1 MYQAIHRQA
10 VTRRTAKLVIALLG
24 TALGAPPAA
33 TAAGPLPL
41 GKIPPGKRLMVI
53 QPHHDDHSWQYGFA
67 GLIAKMVDAGY
78 EGVFV
83 RVSNDE
89 KDGGRGWG
97 GNDIGNYED
106 TFVATKHLGLDEV
119 ISLNWRNDHMD
130 SIPHIELRDQL
141 IMLIRK
147 YRPDVVMAYNAWGN
161 YDRNPDHRK
170 VAWAVGEAVW
180 LAGLANVRP
189 DHRKMDLAP
198 HRVPYRY
205 YSHRGDYGRGYVPNI
220 LIELNESQVARKGRA
235 YRLHT
240 IRVSA
245 GAGRGIRQTLDAQ
258 GLKIA
263 AFDGL
268 SDLETHERAQEFLM
282 EWISAK
288 RGKENDVRFAE
299 VFYFMDEWHHLPGL
313 RDYIEQNAVTP

>member
-1 MYQAIHRQA
+1 M
-10 VTRRTAKLVIALLG
+10 RRRITTLPFALLVALLV
-24 TALGAPPAA
+24 TASASF
-33 TAAGPLPL
+33 AAGSLPL
-41 GKIPPGKRLMVI
+41 GEIPPGKRLMVI

-78 EGVFV
+78 QGVFV
-83 RVSNDE
+83 RASNDE
-89 KDGGRGWG
+89 KDGGMNRGWG
-97 GNDIGNYED
+97 RNDISNYED
-106 TFVATKHLGLDEV
+106 TLVATKHLGLDEV

-180 LAGLANVRP
+180 LAGLGNVRP
-189 DHRKMDLAP
+189 DHGKMKLEP

-220 LIELNESQVARKGRA
+220 AVELNESQVARKGRA

-245 GAGRGIRQTLDAQ
+245 GAGRSIRQTLDAD
-258 GLKIA
+258 GLKIV
-263 AFDGL
+263 AFEGL
-268 SDLETHERAQEFLM
+268 SDLETHQRAQEFLM

-288 RGKENDVRFAE
+288 RGKENGVKFAE

-313 RDYIEQNAVTP
+313 RDYLEQNAVTQ